1 MNTPSFVLPFWSGA
15 VIGAISAVVL
25 WLVYWRVFRERG
37 QEKVGEMK
45 VTPRR
50 IATEVIELRGGID
63 RVRVDASGDTGLMSL
78 LEVVADSAIRLS
90 QPAHRQEALR
100 QALVVVRNHRQRM
113 SDKLKNE
120 IPDPK
125 RHANISGQ
133 AEASALIERRI
144 GDILRYYGGE
154 DTL

>member
-1 MNTPSFVLPFWSGA
+1 MSAPSFVMIFWIGA
-15 VIGAISAVVL
+15 VSGAISAAIL
-25 WLVYWRVFRERG
+25 WLVYWRVFRESG
-37 QEKVGEMK
+37 QEKVGEMN

-50 IATEVIELRGGID
+50 IATEVIERRGGVEK
-63 RVRVDASGDTGLMSL
+63 VRADAAGDGLMSL

-113 SDKLKNE
+113 SDKLKHE

-133 AEASALIERRI
+133 AEASALIDRRVS
-144 GDILRYYGGE
+144 DILRYYGGE
-154 DTL
+154 DKP